1 MILIVVCLVVIS
13 IQLCYIIVRDYY
25 VYRKKG
31 AISLHVSDMIFHHV
45 NAELA
50 KQNQSVDNC
59 ADQCAAKCAAQ
70 CAVAYEAVTA
80 QLAKLADFESEMQKT
95 IDTLITEFSLTSS
108 LVVELKSTVSDMQS
122 TILDKQELHLL
133 SKQLTQQ
140 QSMLLNIK
148 ELSRKQ
154 LDTSSR
160 RNDTNDTLI
169 NEHHQKMMS
178 LGVNKQSVVLVGA
191 QRDNA
196 ITEYGM
202 LTT

>member
-13 IQLCYIIVRDYY
+13 IQLCYIICRDYY

-31 AISLHVSDMIFHHV
+31 AISLRISDMIFHHV

-50 KQNQSVDNC
+50 KQNQSVDSC

-80 QLAKLADFESEMQKT
+80 QLAKIAAFEAEMQNR
-95 IDTLITEFSLTSS
+95 IDTLITEVSVASGH
-108 LVVELKSTVSDMQS
+108 VVELQSIVSNMQS
-122 TILDKQELHLL
+122 TISDKQELDVL
-133 SKQLTQQ
+133 SIQLTKQ
-140 QSMLLNIK
+140 QSILLDIK

-154 LDTSSR
+154 LDTSNR
-160 RNDTNDTLI
+160 RNDTLV
-169 NEHHQKMMS
+169 NEYHQKSMPP
-178 LGVNKQSVVLVGA
+178 GIKKQSVVLVGA
-191 QRDNA
+191 QRDNTR
-196 ITEYGM
+196 TEYGM